1 MDFTVLLIGLAIIIA
16 IIIIGKILKIVT
28 KILFIIILLAA
39 IALGIFIWQKDNIK
53 TLQNKTGY
61 NIDFILINL

>member
-1 MDFTVLLIGLAIIIA
+1 MDITVLLIGLAIIIA

-53 TLQNKTGY
+53 ILQNKTSY
-61 NIDFILINL
+61 NIEFTAINP